1 MNASDAKTT
10 VRVVAVMTAH
20 NRRALTL
27 ASLERLEVAAR
38 VAGVTVAA
46 VLMDDGSTDG
56 TAEAVRQRHPW
67 VEVLV
72 GQGDLFWNRGMHAA
86 QAQAMRHAFDYLLW
100 LNDDTALH
108 DDALA
113 RLLATHATLE
123 RAGGAPSIVVGATSD
138 RGTGQLSYGGLVARR
153 RWRPFNYCRVWSET
167 EAVDCQAMNGNIV
180 LIPRVVAEKV
190 GNLDPVFEHGLGDID
205 YALRARRCGFRVVA
219 APGVAG
225 SCSNNP
231 VAGTFRDPALPFA
244 ERWKRMRSR
253 KGLPPR
259 SWWHFTR
266 RHGGP
271 AGLAYFAWPYV
282 RLVVEAAI
290 GSVRRQPSRI

>member
-113 RLLATHATLE
+113 RYDVLVMPTTPMKAQPIPGPEEPLAVQIQ
-123 RAGGAPSIVVGATSD
+123 RA
-138 RGTGQLSYGGLVARR
+138 
-153 RWRPFNYCRVWSET
+153 FE
-167 EAVDCQAMNGNIV
+167 M
-180 LIPRVVAEKV
+180 V
-190 GNLDPVFEHGLGDID
+190 GNTCPFDTSGHPAMSVPCGLSQGLPVGMMLIGKQYQESTIYRAAGAFEALGDW
-205 YALRARRCGFRVVA
+205 RA
-219 APGVAG
+219 
-225 SCSNNP
+225 
-231 VAGTFRDPALPFA
+231 
-244 ERWKRMRSR
+244 M
-253 KGLPPR
+253 
-259 SWWHFTR
+259 
-266 RHGGP
+266 
-271 AGLAYFAWPYV
+271 
-282 RLVVEAAI
+282 
-290 GSVRRQPSRI
+290 

>member
-113 RLLATHATLE
+113 RYD
-123 RAGGAPSIVVGATSD
+123 V
-138 RGTGQLSYGGLVARR
+138 LVM
-153 RWRPFNYCRVWSET
+153 PTTPCFDET
-167 EAVDCQAMNGNIV
+167 
-180 LIPRVVAEKV
+180 
-190 GNLDPVFEHGLGDID
+190 
-205 YALRARRCGFRVVA
+205 
-219 APGVAG
+219 
-225 SCSNNP
+225 
-231 VAGTFRDPALPFA
+231 
-244 ERWKRMRSR
+244 
-253 KGLPPR
+253 
-259 SWWHFTR
+259 
-266 RHGGP
+266 
-271 AGLAYFAWPYV
+271 
-282 RLVVEAAI
+282 
-290 GSVRRQPSRI
+290 